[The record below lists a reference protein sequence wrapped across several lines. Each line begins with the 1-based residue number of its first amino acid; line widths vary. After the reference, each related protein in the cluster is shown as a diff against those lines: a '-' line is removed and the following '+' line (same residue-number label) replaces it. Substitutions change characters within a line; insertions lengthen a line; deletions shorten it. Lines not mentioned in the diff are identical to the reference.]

1 MRGSPA
7 SPRAVVPHAVTA
19 YLRQNIQKRFGDR
32 RATVKT
38 ATLGVVNRTG
48 EKSVVRLVFSDPG
61 SWTAEKA
68 GKTARLEQYA
78 R

>member
-1 MRGSPA
+1 M
-7 SPRAVVPHAVTA
+7 
-19 YLRQNIQKRFGDR
+19 QKRFGDR

-48 EKSVVRLVFSDPG
+48 ENSVVRLVFSDPG